1 MEILKNGSVLVTA
14 PQKGIGN
21 SHLSDFTN
29 IQCLDTFSVKGVCF
43 GNPVA
48 TNTMSSVAET
58 YAGHTFTATA
68 ATDVLT
74 VTNGSFAKG
83 QAVTVSTT
91 GTLPAG
97 LAAATTYYVAVA
109 GSSIKLSTTLANA
122 IAGTVV
128 DITDA
133 GTGTHTI
140 TGTELGRIT
149 KIVQDP
155 ASTDSSGNYK
165 YYAIDSNG
173 RVWVQ
178 YGAIWVHLPGNGTNI
193 GHGLEIWKGYLFSF
207 TSAKIEVYGP
217 LSAVGGAAAWST
229 NWQTIASDSQFHP
242 SIVASNDRLYVGAG
256 NTVAE
261 LYQNTGQTFAPG
273 TGATFTFTAAALTLP
288 SGARI
293 KCAAELG
300 GDLALGTWKGNDVD
314 TYGMDYKVA
323 DVYFWDKSST
333 LSFRRPIQLQENGVN
348 QLLAVGNRLYITA
361 GHEGRIYISDGVSTE
376 LFTSIPDSLTQL
388 QQSSSSLW
396 FWPNAIMRHKG
407 RIFIGVG
414 VNTIGPSTISPLG
427 VYSIEPVSGA
437 IQVENIVPSGND
449 GSTNSIG
456 IGALISISENSYY
469 IGIYND
475 GSQTYKGGVAKVI
488 NTNYRSA
495 SKAFFVTGLLPVGD
509 ELDKKTYTN
518 LDILLSKPIASD
530 QSLLVYYRTAINA
543 SWSLLGT
550 YSYAT
555 YGGFMNKNFRA
566 LVKEVTQ
573 IQLKVVFEGEYS
585 TSSPEYIYLKL
596 NP

>member
-43 GNPVA
+43 GNPTASNMMASYLA
-48 TNTMSSVAET
+48 T
-58 YAGHTFTATA
+58 YGGLTFTATA
-68 ATDVLT
+68 ATDVLA
-74 VTNGSFAKG
+74 VTGGAFAKG

-122 IAGTVV
+122 IAGTVI

-133 GTGTHTI
+133 GSGTHTI
-140 TGTELGRIT
+140 TGTELGRIR
-149 KIVQDP
+149 KIVQNPD
-155 ASTDSSGNYK
+155 STDSSGNFK

-178 YGAIWVHLPGNGTNI
+178 YANIWVHLPGNSSNAGQ
-193 GHGLEIWKGYLFSF
+193 GLEIWKGYLFST
-207 TSAKIEVYGP
+207 TSTKIEVYGP
-217 LSAVGGAAAWST
+217 LSAVGSTAAWST
-229 NWQTIASDSQFHP
+229 EWQTIESDGQYHP
-242 SIVASNDRLYVGAG
+242 SIVASNDRLYFGAK
-256 NTVAE
+256 NKIAE
-261 LYQNTGQTFAPG
+261 IYENSGQTFAPG
-273 TGATFTFTAAALTLP
+273 TGATFTFTAAVLTLP
-288 SGARI
+288 AGNRT
-293 KCAAELG
+293 KCVAEIG
-300 GDLALGTWKGNDVD
+300 GDLAIGTWKGNDVD

-333 LSFRRPIQLQENGVN
+333 LSFRRPIQLQENGIN
-348 QLLAVGNRLYITA
+348 QMIAIGNRLYIVA

-376 LFTSIPDSLTQL
+376 LFTQIPKSLTQL
-388 QQSSSSLW
+388 QQSANSLW

-414 VNTIGPSTISPLG
+414 VNTTSTSTVAPLG
-427 VYSIEPVSGA
+427 VYSIDPLNGS
-437 IQVENIVPSGND
+437 IQVESIVPSGND
-449 GSTNSIG
+449 GSANSVG
-456 IGALISISENSYY
+456 IGALISVSETTYY
-469 IGIYND
+469 MGIYND
-475 GSQTYKGGVAKVI
+475 NSQTYKGGIGKVAA
-488 NTNYRSA
+488 TNLGSA
-495 SKAFFVTGLLPVGD
+495 DKSFLVTGLLPVGTD
-509 ELDKKTYTN
+509 TDKKTYTN
-518 LDILLSKPIASD
+518 LDLMLSKPIATD
-530 QSLLVYYRTAINA
+530 QSILVYYRTAIDA
-543 SWSLLGT
+543 SWTLLGT

-566 LVKEVTQ
+566 LISQVTQ
-573 IQLKVVFEGEYS
+573 LQLKILFYGEY
-585 TSSPEYIYLKL
+585 TTTTPEFISLTL